1 MTEQTLNVPQLL
13 VFIIV
18 SVLAVR
24 WYLAKPSASG
34 AQPTATGRR
43 AGINVTAAQIDQVA
57 QMFPQ
62 HDRRQIA
69 WDLQRNGANL
79 AVTTE
84 RILSGR
90 ALEVVSPCLDEYTRP
105 IR

>member
-24 WYLAKPSASG
+24 WYLAKPSAGG
-34 AQPTATGRR
+34 AQSSATGRR
-43 AGINVTAAQIDQVA
+43 VGVNVTAAQIDQVCS
-57 QMFPQ
+57 MFPQ

-69 WDLQRNGANL
+69 WDLQRNGANM
-79 AVTTE
+79 AATTE
-84 RILSGR
+84 KILSGR
-90 ALEVVSPCLDEYTRP
+90 ALELVSRCLD
-105 IR
+105 